1 MLSTEGRDE
10 ASCSQRR
17 PVPAHRPLQH
27 PRVPQHSGWDA
38 VMCNRYLMDPK
49 GRGER
54 FSATGLKGRMDP
66 LAAKKTVLLQKP
78 NQE

>member
-1 MLSTEGRDE
+1 MRLLVARGDLSL
-10 ASCSQRR
+10 
-17 PVPAHRPLQH
+17 PHRPLQH